1 MQRYAVKYRTV
12 RYALHG
18 TIRPPVPRDFGT
30 PIDFALLSYFMLGT
44 MRVCRSSQVV
54 IPGLYDKT
62 RKAIESDL
70 AKAESLALAV
80 ELLGQRRAT

>member
-30 PIDFALLSYFMLGT
+30 PIDFALLFYFMLGT
-44 MRVCRSSQVV
+44 MRVCRSSRTHFSQVV

-62 RKAIESDL
+62 RNAIESDL
-70 AKAESLALAV
+70 AKAESLAL
-80 ELLGQRRAT
+80 TTDS